1 MFPSQESLKKNFI
14 VPSPAGDVA
23 APTGANLYA
32 RFAIAGAICC
42 GVTHGAIL
50 TDMFNFRTPVDVV
63 KTRIQLSPEIYNK
76 GMIAGFRQV
85 VAAEGAGALLTGFG
99 PTAAGY
105 FLQGAFKF
113 GGYEFWKK
121 TFIDLVGAEK
131 ASENRTAIYLG
142 SSAIA
147 EFFAD
152 VALCPLEATR
162 IRLVSQPTFATG
174 LLSGFTKI
182 LKEEGAI
189 KGFYSGFGPILL
201 KQVPYTMAK
210 FVVFERTTELILNQI
225 GTPKDQL
232 APSTMTTVNLG
243 SGIVAGTVA
252 AIVSQPADTL
262 LSKINKQK
270 GAAGESLTSR
280 IVSMA
285 GQLGVKGLFLGLGP
299 RIVMVATLTAGQFAI
314 YGDIKRVLGA
324 TGGVEIA
331 K

>member
-1 MFPSQESLKKNFI
+1 MLPQQKFF
-14 VPSPAGDVA
+14 VPSAGADAA
-23 APTGANLYA
+23 APPSGAGLYA
-32 RFAIAGAICC
+32 RFALAGALCC
-42 GVTHGAIL
+42 SITHGA
-50 TDMFNFRTPVDVV
+50 MTPVDVV

-76 GMIAGFRQV
+76 GMIDGFRKV

-121 TFIDLVGAEK
+121 TFIDAVGIETAR
-131 ASENRTAIYLG
+131 ENRTAIYLG

-162 IRLVSQPTFATG
+162 IRLVSQPEFATG

-182 LKEEGAI
+182 LKEEGAL
-189 KGFYSGFGPILL
+189 KGFYSGFGPILF

-210 FVVFERTTELILNQI
+210 FVVYELAAEKIIQSI
-225 GTPKDQL
+225 GKPKDEL
-232 APSTMTTVNLG
+232 APSTLTQVNLG
-243 SGIVAGTVA
+243 AGIIAGTAA
-252 AIVSQPADTL
+252 AIISQPADTL

-270 GAAGESLTSR
+270 GAEGQSVTSR
-280 IVSMA
+280 LIQMS

-324 TGGVEIA
+324 TNSVEIA

>member
-42 GVTHGAIL
+42 GVTHGA
-50 TDMFNFRTPVDVV
+50 MTPVDVV
-63 KTRIQLSPEIYNK
+63 KTRIQLSPEVYNK

-280 IVSMA
+280 LVSMA

>member
-32 RFAIAGAICC
+32 RFAIAGAVCC
-42 GVTHGAIL
+42 AVTHGA
-50 TDMFNFRTPVDVV
+50 MTPVDVV
-63 KTRIQLSPEIYNK
+63 KTRIQLSPEVYNK

-85 VAAEGAGALLTGFG
+85 IAAEGAGALLTGFG

-121 TFIDLVGAEK
+121 TFIEMVGAEK

-174 LLSGFTKI
+174 LLSGFSKI

-232 APSTMTTVNLG
+232 APSTLTTVNLG

-280 IVSMA
+280 LVSMA

-324 TGGVEIA
+324 TGGVEIS

>member
-1 MFPSQESLKKNFI
+1 M
-14 VPSPAGDVA
+14 V
-23 APTGANLYA
+23 
-32 RFAIAGAICC
+32 
-42 GVTHGAIL
+42 
-50 TDMFNFRTPVDVV
+50 
-63 KTRIQLSPEIYNK
+63 
-76 GMIAGFRQV
+76 AGFRQV
-85 VAAEGAGALLTGFG
+85 IAAEGAGALLTGFG

-162 IRLVSQPTFATG
+162 IRLVSQPTFASG
-174 LLSGFTKI
+174 LLSGFSKI

-210 FVVFERTTELILNQI
+210 FVVFERTTELILKQI

-270 GAAGESLTSR
+270 GAVGESLTSR
-280 IVSMA
+280 LVTMA

-299 RIVMVATLTAGQFAI
+299 RIVMVATLTAGQ
-314 YGDIKRVLGA
+314 L
-324 TGGVEIA
+324 
-331 K
+331 